1 MPHDNELSFF
11 GVELDELKQDV
22 FRQSWRGA
30 RRDRQYSPLGDDDY
44 HIPTPSI
51 REQPTIGLDQ
61 STESLIKDSS
71 KSEKQSYWKNFKGPE
86 RPKRVCRT
94 GVWAVLRHLAFFHIL
109 PIGITLALLGLYV
122 HRIRW
127 GNLTEEQLNFLQFA
141 AKAHEILIL
150 VSLTDILLQRI
161 CYSLFHEDD
170 GVPLG
175 LLSAPFY
182 LGSPL
187 QYFFSWEFWAG
198 LLQPGA
204 KPKRARSWM
213 TGTVIIVTILL
224 SVAAAPLSAIVMIP
238 REGWWQV
245 YVPWDERSD
254 RRTYFKP
261 DIYPNDLG
269 ADQADFYV
277 IEHESNSTL
286 FDPLSLLLPILR
298 DTPGGNM
305 ETSRRQL
312 SNVSFTNYPQRI
324 GSDREISLTQ
334 DFEQLSLE
342 LAVATTPMDTL
353 TNQITYS
360 WHAGELAPND
370 LLIKSYWKTLR
381 SPSRKLWKQPLV
393 AVECAYNRTSD
404 FDAAFLFSANMS
416 SNDVTLTFDQN
427 PEFKDLVTEARNMSK
442 NQYPKT
448 RHRILTS
455 LDKEDPRISA
465 NFLLLEEVPK
475 YFDNGTLDDEYPNT
489 ASEKELGLHLCRV
502 YARWAEVDLWIDRGI
517 SNFARS
523 KFDYALFDIW
533 DLLGDTAEAYKPIKL
548 RKKWLETVGQRRNK
562 TDKKADLKQD
572 SIWDKAIDIADEIR
586 TREPYSSAEANGNSL
601 QMAIA
606 VHLADIL
613 SRMGPDYYDK
623 KGIRPFDED
632 DGTSPGPDNPIVEH
646 EFFLGGYGYS
656 IRSSNTIPLALAIL
670 LLHVAIV
677 LIHAMVI
684 LFSRHRWLS
693 SCWGSFGEILI
704 LALCSKKH
712 DLGNVGGGVDSS
724 RTWSTPAVV
733 RAVGNEGRLEMVLR
747 QGNSDELI
755 KREGYVGEEGIGNGY
770 TRVEPGIK
778 YR

>member
-1 MPHDNELSFF
+1 MPRDTELDFS
-11 GVELDELKQDV
+11 GVQLDELKQDV
-22 FRQSWRGA
+22 SHQSWRGTG
-30 RRDRQYSPLGDDDY
+30 RDRQYSPLGDDDY
-44 HIPTPSI
+44 SIPTPSI
-51 REQPTIGLDQ
+51 QDQPTLGLDQ
-61 STESLIKDSS
+61 STESLIKDPS
-71 KSEKQSYWKNFKGPE
+71 KSEKQSYWKSFKGPE
-86 RPKRVCRT
+86 RPKRVCKT

-109 PIGITLALLGLYV
+109 PVGITIALLGLYV
-122 HRIRW
+122 HKIRW
-127 GNLTEEQLNFLQFA
+127 GDLTEEQLNFLQFA

-187 QYFFSWEFWAG
+187 QYFFGWEFWSG

-245 YVPWDERSD
+245 YVPFSEQSTRT
-254 RRTYFKP
+254 TYFKP
-261 DIYPNDLG
+261 NIYPNDLG
-269 ADQADFYV
+269 ADQADFYI
-277 IEHESNSTL
+277 IEQKANSTI

-298 DTPGGNM
+298 DTPRGSM
-305 ETSRRQL
+305 ETSRRPL
-312 SNVSFTNYPQRI
+312 SNVSFTNYPQMI
-324 GSDREISLTQ
+324 GSNRQISLTQ
-334 DFEQLSLE
+334 DFTQLSLE

-353 TNQITYS
+353 TNEMTYS
-360 WHAGELAPND
+360 WHTAELAPND
-370 LLIKSYWKTLR
+370 LLIKSYWRTLN

-404 FDAAFLFSANMS
+404 SGVAFLFSTNMS
-416 SNDVTLTFDQN
+416 SNDVTLTFNQN

-442 NQYPKT
+442 NKDPDT
-448 RHRILTS
+448 RHRIMTS
-455 LDKEDPRISA
+455 LDKEYPRVSA

-489 ASEKELGLHLCRV
+489 ESEKELGLHLCRT

-517 SNFARS
+517 SNLARS
-523 KFDYALFDIW
+523 KFHYALFDIW
-533 DLLGDTAEAYKPIKL
+533 NLLGDTAEEYEPIKL
-548 RKKWLETVGQRRNK
+548 RKEWLETVGQRRNK
-562 TDKKADLKQD
+562 TSKKSDFKQD
-572 SIWDKAIDIADEIR
+572 SIWDKAIDVADEIR
-586 TREPYSSAEANGNSL
+586 TREPYSSAEVSGSSL

-613 SRMGPDYYDK
+613 SRMGPDYLDR
-623 KGIRPFDED
+623 KGIRVFDDD
-632 DGTSPGPDNPIVEH
+632 DGKSPEPDDPILEH

-656 IRSSNTIPLALAIL
+656 IRSSSTIPLALAIL

-704 LALCSKKH
+704 LALCSEKH

-733 RAVGNEGRLEMVLR
+733 RVVGNEGRLEMILR
-747 QGNSDELI
+747 QRDTDELI
-755 KREGYVGEEGIGNGY
+755 KRDGYVGEEEIGNGY
-770 TRVEPGIK
+770 TRVEPGVK

>member
-1 MPHDNELSFF
+1 MPRDIELNFSA
-11 GVELDELKQDV
+11 VELDELKQDV
-22 FRQSWRGA
+22 SHQSWRGA

-44 HIPTPSI
+44 SIPTPSI
-51 REQPTIGLDQ
+51 REQPTLGLDQ
-61 STESLIKDSS
+61 STESLIKDPS
-71 KSEKQSYWKNFKGPE
+71 KPEKQAYWKSFKGPE
-86 RPKRVCRT
+86 RPKRVCKT

-161 CYSLFHEDD
+161 CYSLIHEDD

-213 TGTVIIVTILL
+213 AGTVIIVTILL

-245 YVPWDERSD
+245 YVPFEERSS
-254 RRTYFKP
+254 RTTYFKP
-261 DIYPNDLG
+261 DIYPNDLSAG
-269 ADQADFYV
+269 QAEAYI
-277 IEHESNSTL
+277 IEQELNSTV
-286 FDPLSLLLPILR
+286 FDPLSLLLPITR
-298 DTPGGNM
+298 DTPGVSM
-305 ETSRRQL
+305 DTSRRQL
-312 SNVSFTNYPQRI
+312 SNVSFTNYPSVV
-324 GSDREISLTQ
+324 GSDRVVSLTR
-334 DFEQLSLE
+334 DFIPVSVE

-353 TNQITYS
+353 TNQITWS
-360 WHAGELAPND
+360 WHTGELAPND
-370 LLIKSYWKTLR
+370 LFIKSHWKTLN
-381 SPSRKLWKQPLV
+381 SPSPKPWKQPLV

-404 FDAAFLFSANMS
+404 SDAAFLFSANMS
-416 SNDVTLTFDQN
+416 SHNVTLTFNQN

-442 NQYPKT
+442 NEYPKT

-455 LDKEDPRISA
+455 LDKEDPRVSA
-465 NFLLLEEVPK
+465 NFLFLEEVPK

-489 ASEKELGLHLCRV
+489 ASETELGLHLCRT

-517 SNFARS
+517 SSFARS

-533 DLLGDTAEAYKPIKL
+533 DLLGYTAEEYEPIKL
-548 RKKWLETVGQRRNK
+548 RKEWLESVGQRR
-562 TDKKADLKQD
+562 KKADKKGNFKQE
-572 SIWDKAIDIADEIR
+572 SIWDKAIDIADGIR
-586 TREPYSSAEANGNSL
+586 TREPYSSAEVSGSSL

-613 SRMGPDYYDK
+613 SRMGPDYYDR
-623 KGIRPFDED
+623 KGIRPFDDD
-632 DGTSPGPDNPIVEH
+632 DGKPPQPDDPIVEH
-646 EFFLGGYGYS
+646 EFFLGGYSYS
-656 IRSSNTIPLALAIL
+656 IRSSNTIPLALSIL
-670 LLHVAIV
+670 LLHVVIV
-677 LIHAMVI
+677 LIHAIVI
-684 LFSRHRWLS
+684 LFSRRGWLS
-693 SCWGSFGEILI
+693 SCWGSFGEVLI
-704 LALCSKKH
+704 LALCSEKN

-733 RAVGNEGRLEMVLR
+733 RVVENEGRLEMILR
-747 QGNSDELI
+747 KGDSDELI
-755 KREGYVGEEGIGNGY
+755 KRDGYVGEEGIGNGY